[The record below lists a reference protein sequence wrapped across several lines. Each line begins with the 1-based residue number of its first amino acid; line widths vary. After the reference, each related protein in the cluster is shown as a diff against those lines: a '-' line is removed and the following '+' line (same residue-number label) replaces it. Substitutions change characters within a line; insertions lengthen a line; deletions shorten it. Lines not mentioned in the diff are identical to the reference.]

1 MPRELQQLAAR
12 LSARARKA
20 AWMSEC
26 ARWAAPALFVL
37 GAAIFVARFFGD
49 VPRAQAAAA
58 LGLFALVPVAAWLR
72 VRAGFLSQAGAIA
85 WLDRASGGR
94 GARARRGLASRAPR
108 PRARAGARRA
118 PFRRRSAV
126 GPEARGRAP
135 AVDAPRGDDA
145 RGRQGAAGRAAGSRR
160 ARSGEGR
167 GAGGA
172 H

>member
-49 VPRAQAAAA
+49 VPGAQAAAA

-72 VRAGFLSQAGAIA
+72 VRSGFLSQAGAIA
-85 WLDRASGGR
+85 WLDRASGGSGALLTQFEHADER
-94 GARARRGLASRAPR
+94 WARAADAALARVEALPR
-108 PRARAGARRA
+108 VRL
-118 PFRRRSAV
+118 RS
-126 GPEARGRAP
+126 EEHTSEL
-135 AVDAPRGDDA
+135 
-145 RGRQGAAGRAAGSRR
+145 QSRR
-160 ARSGEGR
+160 DLV
-167 GAGGA
+167 
-172 H
+172 